1 MDDPKKNEFISS
13 VVTNFIGGITVLRID
28 SDTRAIHPVY
38 LNEGFYRMMGG
49 SRSQTDALMQ
59 DIRLSVIPEDLPL
72 LEQGIDDILADNGS
86 AECEFRIVDSDGGLM
101 WLKLVGNLY
110 SRKGQE
116 NLVSAVLLDCTE
128 QKTIEE
134 ELKRQSDYMHLL
146 MDTDITFDFNCR
158 TDVCI
163 YRFSEVE
170 SLSHDSVVKG
180 YLEQI
185 PSSGIH
191 PDDIEHYSGMLE
203 NAMRHARR
211 DSMEFRSK
219 GIINPGEDFRWYK
232 VNIVSILGH
241 EGYVSHIIG
250 HIVDIHEQKLKEIE
264 LRLRADQDA
273 LTGLL
278 NKEATRSLIYKTLE
292 TYTNSDR
299 TGALLMIDSDN
310 FKNIND
316 SYGHMA
322 GDRVLSTIG
331 EILTNNFKGMDITGR
346 IGGDEFMVFMNNI
359 RSQED
364 SVAIAKKLQRML
376 AEAFSDEEIGKD
388 VSVSIGIAVCP
399 RDGLVFEELYQK
411 ADKALYYV
419 KKNGKSGCRVYD
431 EALAGL
437 DDPK

>member
-1 MDDPKKNEFISS
+1 
-13 VVTNFIGGITVLRID
+13 
-28 SDTRAIHPVY
+28 
-38 LNEGFYRMMGG
+38 
-49 SRSQTDALMQ
+49 
-59 DIRLSVIPEDLPL
+59 
-72 LEQGIDDILADNGS
+72 
-86 AECEFRIVDSDGGLM
+86 
-101 WLKLVGNLY
+101 
-110 SRKGQE
+110 
-116 NLVSAVLLDCTE
+116 
-128 QKTIEE
+128 
-134 ELKRQSDYMHLL
+134 
-146 MDTDITFDFNCR
+146 
-158 TDVCI
+158 
-163 YRFSEVE
+163 
-170 SLSHDSVVKG
+170 
-180 YLEQI
+180 
-185 PSSGIH
+185 
-191 PDDIEHYSGMLE
+191 
-203 NAMRHARR
+203 
-211 DSMEFRSK
+211 MEFRSK

-292 TYTNSDR
+292 TYKNSDR

>member
-1 MDDPKKNEFISS
+1 MEELRDKDLINSI
-13 VVTNFIGGITVLRID
+13 VTNFIGGITVLEID
-28 SDTRAIHPVY
+28 SVTRSIRPVY

-49 SRSQTDALMQ
+49 SHAQTDALMH

-72 LEQGIDDILADNGS
+72 LEQGIDDILDDNGS
-86 AECEFRIVDSDGGLM
+86 AECEFRIVDQDGGLM
-101 WLKLVGNLY
+101 WLKLRGNLY
-110 SRKGQE
+110 TRTGSK
-116 NLVSAVLLDCTE
+116 NLVSAVILDCTE

-163 YRFSEVE
+163 YRFSEVD

-191 PDDIEHYSGMLE
+191 KDDLEQYMNMLE
-203 NAMRHARR
+203 NAMHHARR
-211 DSMEFRSK
+211 DSMEFRSL
-219 GIINPGEDFRWYK
+219 GIIDAGDDYRWYK
-232 VNIVSILGH
+232 VDIVSILGH

-250 HIVDIHEQKLKEIE
+250 HIMDIHEQKLKELE
-264 LRLRADQDA
+264 LRLRADRDS
-273 LTGLL
+273 LTGLM
-278 NKEATRSLIYKTLE
+278 NKEATRSLIEKALEQYKGGSL
-292 TYTNSDR
+292 
-299 TGALLMIDSDN
+299 TGALFMIDTDN

-322 GDRVLSTIG
+322 GDRVLATIG

-359 RSQED
+359 RSEED
-364 SVAIAKKLQRML
+364 AAALAKKLQRML
-376 AEAFSDEEIGKD
+376 AEAFSGEAIGKD
-388 VSVSIGIAVCP
+388 VSISIGIAVCP
-399 RDGLVFEELYQK
+399 KHGLSFEELYQK
-411 ADKALYYV
+411 ADKALYFI
-419 KKNGKSGCRVYD
+419 KNNGKSGVKIYD
-431 EALAGL
+431 E
-437 DDPK
+437 